1 MLCVQTAKALSFQH
15 NSESSTHLI
24 TQLKVA
30 VFCVQTVKA
39 ESVHSDCP
47 GFQFSARLREQHTR
61 YYALESTC
69 TLCSVSRGTE
79 FPCTPES
86 STHVVM
92 HLKVPV
98 LCVRIVEELSFLHT
112 PGRSPPFFSLSD
124 CICTV
129 YLFIVVCSPQKAAHT
144 VFHRFP
150 IYCVFRLPKQ

>member
-1 MLCVQTAKALSFQH
+1 MCSDSQGAEFSSHLREQH
-15 NSESSTHLI
+15 TSYYAAESS
-24 TQLKVA
+24 
-30 VFCVQTVKA
+30 CVLCSDCQCR
-39 ESVHSDCP
+39 ECSDCP
-47 GFQFSARLREQHTR
+47 GFQFSARLREQYTR

-79 FPCTPES
+79 FPCTPKS

-98 LCVRIVEELSFLHT
+98 LCVRTAEELSFLHT
-112 PGRSPPFFSLSD
+112 PGRSPPFFSLAD

-129 YLFIVVCSPQKAAHT
+129 YLFIVVSSPQKAAHT

>member
-1 MLCVQTAKALSFQH
+1 MCSDSQGAEFSAHLREQH
-15 NSESSTHLI
+15 TPYYAAESSCILCSDC
-24 TQLKVA
+24 QGRE
-30 VFCVQTVKA
+30 C
-39 ESVHSDCP
+39 SDCP
-47 GFQFSARLREQHTR
+47 GFQHTR

-69 TLCSVSRGTE
+69 TLCSVSQGTE

-98 LCVRIVEELSFLHT
+98 LYVRIAEELSFLHVSQGGA
-112 PGRSPPFFSLSD
+112 PAPPFFSLAD

-129 YLFIVVCSPQKAAHT
+129 YLFIVVCSPQRAAHT

-150 IYCVFRLPKQ
+150 IYCVFRLPRQ